1 MGIEQTLNE
10 RRQTHGDF
18 GRVAKLHVELIECF
32 RTHSTNT
39 WEVDYIETQ
48 MVALDM
54 ILHKIARIGS
64 GKVDE
69 IDHWRDI
76 AGYATLV
83 VKELEKQRVLISRP
97 ELEEIPGLEGI

>member
-1 MGIEQTLNE
+1 MKIEQTLNE
-10 RRQTHGDF
+10 RRKTHGDF
-18 GRVAKLHVELIECF
+18 GRVAKLHVELTECF
-32 RTHSTNT
+32 RTYSTNT
-39 WEVDYIETQ
+39 WEVDYIEAQ

-54 ILHKIARIGS
+54 ILHKLARIGS

-83 VKELEKQRVLISRP
+83 VKELEKQR
-97 ELEEIPGLEGI
+97 ELEGIQNDK

>member
-1 MGIEQTLNE
+1 MEIEPTLNE
-10 RRQTHGDF
+10 RRETHGDF

-32 RTHSTNT
+32 RTYSTNT
-39 WEVDYIETQ
+39 WEVDYIEVQ

-76 AGYATLV
+76 AGYAALV
-83 VKELEKQRVLISRP
+83 VKELEKQRSFIPPP
-97 ELEEIPGLEGI
+97 ELE